1 VVYRKPDAE
10 RTHEERHRTH
20 EARRRSTRERVAWL
34 AIEIGRIDALL
45 GEWSTAVPDGAPA
58 PPEAVDLMLDKE
70 ALETELR
77 ALASAADQ
85 TGPLE
90 PVEPLGPPGP
100 SPSLGRAVVRW
111 LGGRRQ
117 AG

>member
-20 EARRRSTRERVAWL
+20 EERRGWTRERVAWL
-34 AIEIGRIDALL
+34 AREIGRIDALI
-45 GEWSTAVPDGAPA
+45 GEWSSGVPDGAPA
-58 PPEAVDLMLDKE
+58 PPEAVSLMLDKE
-70 ALETELR
+70 ALATELR
-77 ALASAADQ
+77 ALACAEDPSGTA
-85 TGPLE
+85 GL
-90 PVEPLGPPGP
+90 LGPPGP
-100 SPSLGRAVVRW
+100 SPSLVRAVVRW